1 MDTDLSLISPAWTQ
15 AGAGLH
21 LRSDHPCTHPT
32 SPRVLRDH
40 PGRLAAVEVTEDQVT
55 LAVDRL
61 RSWPLFW
68 AVEDAGA
75 RLLVSDDP
83 TALLSGLTNPALVR
97 PALAELEDAGF
108 VTGARTLLRG
118 VHQVPQGAVVTIDRR
133 TGEARQSDYAFS
145 TFDAEEISDPGD
157 FTDAFLGALDTTMT
171 RLLERTDGRRLL
183 LPLSGGLDSRLLLGW
198 LALNGEIGRVAT
210 FTYGVPGAR
219 EVEVSR
225 SIAQEVGVTWTGVPY
240 ERRALLEHWH
250 SPATATFLAA
260 SHAWS
265 ALPHVQD
272 WYALSVMR
280 EQGEAGEGDVVV
292 PGHTIVGNMHD
303 EHLLDALPV
312 SRATA
317 ARAIVCHHH
326 DLQGRPQRAGADP
339 WVVAPV
345 REAMS
350 LAGFD
355 GSGRSLRSLLEGYN
369 LRERQTKYINNS
381 VRAYEHLGM
390 DWALPMLDAEV
401 CRTWLRGSAEATV
414 TRDLYRSIIDRLWAR
429 ATGAQSPESAYYE
442 VTRVNPRTRAGL
454 KGALAATHLL
464 PVAERVFS
472 TWSSLHSETAF
483 DALFTDVS
491 RPRAAAA
498 LLSGR
503 KTLGLWT
510 RSFLRDTWC
519 RSAVLFRDLP
529 VVDA

>member
-1 MDTDLSLISPAWTQ
+1 MDTDLSLTSPAWTQ
-15 AGAGLH
+15 AGDGLH
-21 LRSDHPCTHPT
+21 VRSDHPCAGPT
-32 SPRVLRDH
+32 SPEVLRDH
-40 PGRLAAVEVTEDQVT
+40 PGRLAAVEVTEDHVT

-68 AVEDAGA
+68 AVESSGS

-83 TALLSGLTNPALVR
+83 AALLSGLSDPALLR

-133 TGEARQSDYAFS
+133 TGQAHQTDYAFAVYS
-145 TFDAEEISDPGD
+145 AEEITDPQD
-157 FTDAFLGALDTTMT
+157 FADAFLAALDTTMT

-183 LPLSGGLDSRLLLGW
+183 LPLSGGLDSRLLLAW
-198 LALNGEIGRVAT
+198 LLAHGEAGRVAT
-210 FTYGVPGAR
+210 FTYGVAGAR

-225 SIAQEVGVTWTGVPY
+225 AVAQEAGVAWTAVPY
-240 ERRALLEHWH
+240 ERGPLLEHWH
-250 SPATATFLAA
+250 SPATAAFLAA
-260 SHAWS
+260 CHAWS

-280 EQGEAGEGDVVV
+280 ERGDATEGDVVV

-303 EHLLDALPV
+303 EQLLDELPV

-317 ARAIVCHHH
+317 ARAIVRHHH
-326 DLQGRPQRAGADP
+326 DLQGRPQRAAGDP
-339 WVVAPV
+339 WVAAPV

-390 DWALPMLDAEV
+390 DWALPMLDTEV
-401 CRTWLRGSAEATV
+401 WRTWLRGTASATA
-414 TRDLYRSIIDRLWAR
+414 TRDLYRQVVNHLWAR
-429 ATGAQSPESAYYE
+429 ATGASGPQSAYYE
-442 VTRVNPRTRAGL
+442 VTRVDPRTRAGL
-454 KGALAATHLL
+454 KRALTATHLL

-519 RSAVLFRDLP
+519 DSATIFRDLP

>member
-1 MDTDLSLISPAWTQ
+1 MDIDLSLASPAWT
-15 AGAGLH
+15 AVADGL
-21 LRSDHPCTHPT
+21 RVRADHPCTAPT
-32 SPRVLRDH
+32 SPDVLRDH
-40 PGRLAAVEVTEDQVT
+40 PGRLAAVEVTEEHVL

-68 AVEDAGA
+68 AARDGGR
-75 RLLVSDDP
+75 RLLVTDDP
-83 TALLSGLTNPALVR
+83 AALRSGLECPALLAPAV
-97 PALAELEDAGF
+97 AEMEDAGF

-118 VHQVPQGAVVTIDRR
+118 VHQVPQGAVVTISRR
-133 TGEARQSDYAFS
+133 TGAVTRDDYAFAA
-145 TFDAEEISDPGD
+145 FNPDEITDPED
-157 FTDAFLGALDTTMT
+157 FAVAFLDALGTTMT
-171 RLLERTDGRRLL
+171 RLLDRLGGRRLL
-183 LPLSGGLDSRLLLGW
+183 LPLSGGLDSRLLLAW
-198 LALNGEIGRVAT
+198 LLRHGEAGRVAT

-225 SIAQEVGVTWTGVPY
+225 RVAQQAGVPWCAVPY

-250 SPATATFLAA
+250 SPATAAFLSA
-260 SHAWS
+260 SHCWS

-280 EQGEAGEGDVVV
+280 ARGEAGEGDVVL
-292 PGHTIVGNMHD
+292 PGHTVVGNMHD
-303 EHLLDALPV
+303 KQLLDAVPV

-317 ARAIVCHHH
+317 ARAIIHHHH
-326 DLQGRPQRAGADP
+326 DLQGRPERAGADP
-339 WVVAPV
+339 WVAVAV
-345 REAMS
+345 REAMT

-355 GSGRSLRSLLEGYN
+355 GSGRTLRSLLEGYN

-401 CRTWLRGSAEATV
+401 WHTWQRGTAAATA
-414 TRDLYRSIIDRLWAR
+414 TRDLYRVIVDRLWAR
-429 ATGAQSPESAYYE
+429 ATGASEPESAYYE
-442 VTRVNPRTRAGL
+442 VTRVDPRTRAGL
-454 KGALAATHLL
+454 KGVLAATHLL
-464 PVAERVFS
+464 PAAERVFS

-483 DALFTDVS
+483 DALFTDTS
-491 RPRAAAA
+491 RARAAVG

-510 RSFLRDTWC
+510 RAFLRDTWC

-529 VVDA
+529 VVEE

>member
-1 MDTDLSLISPAWTQ
+1 M
-15 AGAGLH
+15 
-21 LRSDHPCTHPT
+21 
-32 SPRVLRDH
+32 
-40 PGRLAAVEVTEDQVT
+40 
-55 LAVDRL
+55 
-61 RSWPLFW
+61 
-68 AVEDAGA
+68 
-75 RLLVSDDP
+75 
-83 TALLSGLTNPALVR
+83 
-97 PALAELEDAGF
+97 
-108 VTGARTLLRG
+108 
-118 VHQVPQGAVVTIDRR
+118 
-133 TGEARQSDYAFS
+133 
-145 TFDAEEISDPGD
+145 
-157 FTDAFLGALDTTMT
+157 
-171 RLLERTDGRRLL
+171 
-183 LPLSGGLDSRLLLGW
+183 
-198 LALNGEIGRVAT
+198 
-210 FTYGVPGAR
+210 
-219 EVEVSR
+219 
-225 SIAQEVGVTWTGVPY
+225 TGVQ
-240 ERRALLEHWH
+240 
-250 SPATATFLAA
+250 TC
-260 SHAWS
+260 
-265 ALPHVQD
+265 ALP
-272 WYALSVMR
+272 
-280 EQGEAGEGDVVV
+280 
-292 PGHTIVGNMHD
+292 I
-303 EHLLDALPV
+303 
-312 SRATA
+312 
-317 ARAIVCHHH
+317 
-326 DLQGRPQRAGADP
+326 
-339 WVVAPV
+339 
-345 REAMS
+345 
-350 LAGFD
+350 FD